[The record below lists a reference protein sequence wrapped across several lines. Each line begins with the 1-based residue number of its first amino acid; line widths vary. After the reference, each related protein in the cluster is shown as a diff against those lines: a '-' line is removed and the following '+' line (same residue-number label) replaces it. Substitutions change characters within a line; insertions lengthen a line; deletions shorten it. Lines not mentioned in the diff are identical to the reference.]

1 MLGQRLRQSC
11 MCLIFNW
18 TPERKGV
25 GVPNTLRYVLTSFK
39 LVSLRV
45 YGQIANITLV
55 NRIVESQ
62 HIIITFH
69 VYSNCD
75 KNVHFAICQNV
86 YVDLTSQIVI
96 YSPCGGGTEQ

>member
-18 TPERKGV
+18 TPEREGV

-45 YGQIANITLV
+45 YGQIVNITLV

-62 HIIITFH
+62 HIIITFPVIVAGQLGDWAINH
-69 VYSNCD
+69 VYT
-75 KNVHFAICQNV
+75 AMA
-86 YVDLTSQIVI
+86 
-96 YSPCGGGTEQ
+96 PCYMYN